1 MGRRRQAR
9 EYALKIMFQIDVG
22 NVVPEEALAY
32 FLSSANASGEVLE
45 YAERLTRGVV
55 RERNNIDGLI
65 VQQAHNWELS
75 RIAPV
80 DRNVLRLAIF
90 ELLQCPETPVNVVIN
105 EAIEI
110 AKKYSTEES
119 GSFVNAI
126 LDKLKRVRDPSG

>member
-1 MGRRRQAR
+1 
-9 EYALKIMFQIDVG
+9 
-22 NVVPEEALAY
+22 
-32 FLSSANASGEVLE
+32 
-45 YAERLTRGVV
+45 VV